1 MRLGL
6 ITREHGAVQCPIPER
21 LHRVEVHR
29 LPEQHVDVRVRPR
42 LSLKR
47 RPSVPGAGGRECQP
61 GPVGSGA
68 ADGRRDLSQREPAVS
83 AKKKYGLFSPGHL
96 QLGHHLLQ
104 RGVTLPEVSLGFASG
119 GRCAAGLRHQL
130 RAAHTTLGEAGGAG
144 WGWSDPPPIPGGN
157 GGDPTKPGCGTSV
170 LEARAEWVPGMMR

>member
-83 AKKKYGLFSPGHL
+83 AKKKYGLFSPGPL
-96 QLGHHLLQ
+96 QLGHHLFQ

-119 GRCAAGLRHQL
+119 SRCAAALRHQL
-130 RAAHTTLGEAGGAG
+130 RAAHTTLGEAGGKHGADRIPLVLPGETEGTQPIAG
-144 WGWSDPPPIPGGN
+144 AAQV
-157 GGDPTKPGCGTSV
+157 C
-170 LEARAEWVPGMMR
+170 